1 MATAPYDIDPN
12 TPIRPLSQP
21 KRRER
26 IEAHD
31 SVHDILIK
39 LSEGNPGAL
48 TALIEVVKDD
58 PVMGFMDLLHLD
70 DMGMRGP
77 QIWVAY
83 KDHCKQDRT
92 AFVKAI
98 RERDQA
104 MVNTVNASRGVGDV
118 PPAVTHGAS
127 FR

>member
-1 MATAPYDIDPN
+1 MATAPYDIDPS
-12 TPIRPLSQP
+12 TPIRPASLP

-26 IEAHD
+26 IGAHD
-31 SVHDILIK
+31 SLQDIIIK
-39 LSEGNPGAL
+39 MSEGNPGAL
-48 TALIEVVKDD
+48 TALVEVVKAD

-77 QIWVAY
+77 QIWVAF
-83 KDHCKQDRT
+83 KDHCKQDLA

-104 MVNTVNASRGVGDV
+104 MVDTVNASRGVADA